1 MINIKLNFL
10 GKQGYFVHKNIDI
23 INIFFF
29 WMGRGDRFINFL
41 FTCNIFLIAK
51 NQWFLER
58 GISLFFFWMY
68 IYLDS
73 FLYFYRAFLL
83 YNRRLNMLKN
93 VEHSPVIWLRMRIQP
108 DRIIIFIRLKLIS
121 RPYIDHS
128 ILKIKLNGTVK

>member
-1 MINIKLNFL
+1 MINIKLNFFLKLRFLRDL

-29 WMGRGDRFINFL
+29 FGWGGGIGLSFFL

-58 GISLFFFWMY
+58 GISLFRYFFWMY

-108 DRIIIFIRLKLIS
+108 DRIIIFIRLKL
-121 RPYIDHS
+121 
-128 ILKIKLNGTVK
+128 K